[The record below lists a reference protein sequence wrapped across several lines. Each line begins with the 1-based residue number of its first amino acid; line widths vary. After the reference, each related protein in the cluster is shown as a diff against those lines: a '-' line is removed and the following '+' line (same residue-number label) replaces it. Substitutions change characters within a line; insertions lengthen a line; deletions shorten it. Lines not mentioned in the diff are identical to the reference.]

1 MISSNSKF
9 YGASGTASV
18 PGYTFQGDADTGIY
32 RSAANLFH
40 MVTNGV
46 ERMTFDA
53 TGNVGI
59 GTTNPGAKLDVNGT
73 TKLGAA
79 GVAVTNMGACTVA
92 TQAYTAST
100 PTNGTC
106 TGMPATAAVAVTCS
120 PGAAL
125 SAAGTILARSTGAG
139 AGNQVAITL
148 SSTVTT
154 VAMYCMWIQP

>member
-1 MISSNSKF
+1 MKLDS
-9 YGASGTASV
+9 
-18 PGYTFQGDADTGIY
+18 
-32 RSAANLFH
+32 H
-40 MVTNGV
+40 C
-46 ERMTFDA
+46 
-53 TGNVGI
+53 NVGI
-59 GTTNPGAKLDVNGT
+59 GTTTPGAKLDVNGT

-92 TQAYTAST
+92 TQAYTANT

-106 TGMPATAAVAVTCS
+106 TGMPATAAVAVSCS

-139 AGNQVAITL
+139 NQVAITL

-154 VAMYCMWIQP
+154 VVMYCMWIQP